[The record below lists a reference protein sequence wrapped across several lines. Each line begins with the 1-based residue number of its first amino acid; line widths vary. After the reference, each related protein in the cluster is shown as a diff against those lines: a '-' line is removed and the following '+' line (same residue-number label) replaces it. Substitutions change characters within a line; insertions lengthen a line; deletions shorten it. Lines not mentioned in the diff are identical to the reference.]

1 MKKLN
6 TLEDFLAEA
15 RRLRNA
21 ADFCE
26 REFLDFLR
34 RFEARRDLWQSKA
47 KTFDDLL
54 SSSDICKPNRYRNW
68 VRANDDQVIAPSISK
83 IGVHGAV
90 EACRIVN
97 RQKRA
102 DAVEEMVR
110 SVTLKGT
117 VMSRQSA
124 AQIVA
129 RYEPK
134 PSTLPDANEKIAK
147 LEEENERLRAR
158 VSKLTTE
165 VADLRAR
172 LRAVQ
177 RSSNR
182 RGRSHTEKSSPE
194 TS

>member
-21 ADFCE
+21 ADSCE

-34 RFEARRDLWQSKA
+34 QFEPRRDLWQSA
-47 KTFDDLL
+47 AETFDELL
-54 SSSDICKPNRYRNW
+54 SSNDICKPSRYRNW
-68 VRANDDQVIAPSISK
+68 VRASEDAMISPYIHQ

-90 EACRIVN
+90 ESCRIMN

-124 AQIVA
+124 ARIVA
-129 RYEPK
+129 RYAPR
-134 PSTLPDANEKIAK
+134 PSTLPDPNEKIAA
-147 LEEENERLRAR
+147 LEEENRNLRAR
-158 VSKLTTE
+158 VAKLTTE
-165 VADLRAR
+165 VVELRSQ
-172 LRAVQ
+172 LRAV
-177 RSSNR
+177 RSSSKP
-182 RGRSHTEKSSPE
+182 RGRSRTEKPGPE